1 MNRVNRAAIP
11 MFVAA
16 ALASAAAMAEPQ
28 STQSSSQTG
37 SNQSAQQKDE
47 GLAEV
52 VVTGS
57 RIKRVLSEGATP
69 VTILTNEEITKE
81 GFQTV
86 ADALQTLNQNTTSS
100 FTGDLAV
107 TGFSPNAQVVNLRN
121 LGPGYT
127 LTLINGRRP
136 AQYPQPY
143 NRDNNVV
150 NVRAI
155 PQAAIERIEVL
166 TGGASAIYGADA
178 VAGVVNIITRK
189 DFDGDSINVNG
200 GTTYEGGGDS
210 YNISYTGGRTGDN
223 WSGVVALQYGQND
236 PIFASERK
244 KFAGLRN
251 GPLGTFVNPAL
262 SLVALDSAS
271 GRPTTGQNLLY
282 PGQALCDQY
291 GYSNPTPGVP
301 TTRGNYCGSFNQV
314 ASRSIQNAYKFYSV
328 YASGNYDISE
338 NLSLF
343 ASATYYKSDAK
354 ASSGTEF
361 WGTSGSQFN
370 LNSAGGRSTI
380 YFDPT
385 FGTFVQLQRIFNPFE
400 LGGSEAVATL
410 FDEKTWDA
418 TIGARGTIFDDY
430 DWEVS
435 YMKSEY
441 NYVQDRPRLL
451 AKAMQDLFLGPR
463 LGFVSG
469 QPVHNLNRTAWL
481 TPFTPEQYRSVSTR
495 VQNVADT
502 GSETL
507 NATISGTIMDLPA
520 GPLGFAAVAEWG
532 SQDVDLRSDPRLNP
546 LRPIDDQTVYNLVS
560 SGRTIGTRDRMAAGL
575 EVRVPILSSL
585 TANLA
590 GRWDKYDDIS
600 EVDDAF
606 TYQLGLEWR
615 PLDSLLLRGSLS
627 TSFRAPDMQLIYA
640 EGAASFSSILD
651 AYSCRSGTGPAAGRG
666 PRTTA
671 QCNVSGDPTIYTAQ
685 SLIAGNP
692 RLKEEEGESMTA
704 GFVWDVNDRFSV
716 SADYYRIKL
725 NDAASQ
731 LSSSFLLTNE
741 ANCRLGTFPDG
752 TPFNQAADSAFCQNV
767 VGLITRQSAPGTTLD
782 GTVQRINTAYINT
795 ANIETSGVDST
806 VRFSVPTDSLGT
818 FGVNVAYTIVLSDK
832 YRQFLTDPLIDYRDS
847 IANFNSRSRVRA
859 TLSWTRKDW
868 NATLLGT
875 RYGSIGNSVNAAG
888 TNAVGTAYGARLAPF
903 MLYNLSVGKSFGDHV
918 RAQLAVVNV
927 FNNTDREDP
936 SATGYPFFEYYLGA
950 DPTGRRFNLSVTYKF

>member
-11 MFVAA
+11 LFVAA
-16 ALASAAAMAEPQ
+16 ALAHTAAWADP
-28 STQSSSQTG
+28 
-37 SNQSAQQKDE
+37 QSAQNASTDAAQE
-47 GLAEV
+47 AQEENNESLAEV

-57 RIKRVLSEGATP
+57 RIKRALSEGATP
-69 VTILTNEEITKE
+69 VTILTNEDIAKE

-155 PQAAIERIEVL
+155 PQAAIDRIEVL

-189 DFDGDSINVNG
+189 DFDGNTVNING
-200 GTTYEGGGDS
+200 GTTYDGGGD
-210 YNISYTGGRTGDN
+210 NFNVSYTGGRTGDN
-223 WSGVVALQYGQND
+223 WSAVVALQYGEND

-244 KFAGLRN
+244 KFADLRN
-251 GPLGTFVNPAL
+251 GPLGNFVNPAL

-314 ASRSIQNAYKFYSV
+314 ASRSIQNAYKFYSA

-338 NLSLF
+338 NFSLF

-354 ASSGTEF
+354 ASGGTEF

-370 LNSAGGRSTI
+370 LTSSGGRTAF
-380 YFDPT
+380 YFDPS
-385 FGTFVQLQRIFNPFE
+385 FGTFVQLQRVFNPFE

-441 NYVQDRPRLL
+441 NYIQDRPRLL

-469 QPVHNLNRTAWL
+469 QPVHNLNRAAWL
-481 TPFTPEQYRSVSTR
+481 APFTPEQYRSVSTR

-502 GSETL
+502 SSETF
-507 NATISGTIMDLPA
+507 NATISGTVMDLPA

-532 SQDVDLRSDPRLNP
+532 SQSVDLRSDPRLNP

-560 SGRTIGTRDRMAAGL
+560 SGRTVGTRDRMAAGL
-575 EVRVPILSSL
+575 ELRVPILSSL

-600 EVDDAF
+600 EVDDAI

-615 PLDSLLLRGSLS
+615 PFDSLLLRSSLS
-627 TSFRAPDMQLIYA
+627 TSFRGRRVVLVDPRRLQLPLGHGPGHGPRSAHHRAVQRLGRPDHLHRAVPHRRQPAPQ
-640 EGAASFSSILD
+640 
-651 AYSCRSGTGPAAGRG
+651 GRG
-666 PRTTA
+666 RR
-671 QCNVSGDPTIYTAQ
+671 VDDR
-685 SLIAGNP
+685 
-692 RLKEEEGESMTA
+692 RLRVGHQRPLLGVGRLLPHQARRRRFAAELELPADERGELPSRHLP
-704 GFVWDVNDRFSV
+704 GRFAV
-716 SADYYRIKL
+716 
-725 NDAASQ
+725 Q
-731 LSSSFLLTNE
+731 PG
-741 ANCRLGTFPDG
+741 CR
-752 TPFNQAADSAFCQNV
+752 
-767 VGLITRQSAPGTTLD
+767 
-782 GTVQRINTAYINT
+782 
-795 ANIETSGVDST
+795 
-806 VRFSVPTDSLGT
+806 
-818 FGVNVAYTIVLSDK
+818 FGVLPERRRSDHA
-832 YRQFLTDPLIDYRDS
+832 PE
-847 IANFNSRSRVRA
+847 RA
-859 TLSWTRKDW
+859 RHH
-868 NATLLGT
+868 A
-875 RYGSIGNSVNAAG
+875 
-888 TNAVGTAYGARLAPF
+888 
-903 MLYNLSVGKSFGDHV
+903 
-918 RAQLAVVNV
+918 
-927 FNNTDREDP
+927 
-936 SATGYPFFEYYLGA
+936 
-950 DPTGRRFNLSVTYKF
+950 

>member
-200 GTTYEGGGDS
+200 GTTYEGGGDN

-244 KFAGLRN
+244 KFADLRN

-271 GRPTTGQNLLY
+271 GRPTTNQNLLY

-301 TTRGNYCGSFNQV
+301 TVRGNYCGSFNQV

-370 LNSAGGRSTI
+370 LTSSGGRTAF

-385 FGTFVQLQRIFNPFE
+385 FGTFVQLQRVFNPFE

-469 QPVHNLNRTAWL
+469 QPAYNLNRTAWL

-495 VQNVADT
+495 IQNVADT

-507 NATISGTIMDLPA
+507 NATLSGTVMDLPA

-627 TSFRAPDMQLIYA
+627 TSFRAPDMQLVYA
-640 EGAASFSSILD
+640 EGAASFSTILD

-731 LSSSFLLTNE
+731 LSSTFLLTNE
-741 ANCRLGTFPDG
+741 ANCRLGTNPDG

-782 GTVQRINTAYINT
+782 GAVQRINTAYINT

-832 YRQFLTDPLIDYRDS
+832 YRQFLTDPLIDYRDN

>member
-1 MNRVNRAAIP
+1 MKRFSRASVAL
-11 MFVAA
+11 FVAA
-16 ALASAAAMAEPQ
+16 ALAHTAALADPQATNPQATDTQATKSASSTEPL
-28 STQSSSQTG
+28 T
-37 SNQSAQQKDE
+37 
-47 GLAEV
+47 EV

-57 RIKRVLSEGATP
+57 RIKRALSEGATP

-189 DFDGDSINVNG
+189 DFDGNTVTING
-200 GTTYEGGGDS
+200 GTPYDGGGD
-210 YNISYTGGRTGDN
+210 NINVSYTGGRTGEN
-223 WSGVVALQYGQND
+223 WSAVVALQYGQTD
-236 PIFASERK
+236 PIFASERE
-244 KFAGLRN
+244 KFADLRN
-251 GPLGTFVNPAL
+251 GPLGNFVNPSL
-262 SLVALDSAS
+262 SLIAIRAS
-271 GRPTTGQNLLY
+271 NPNGNQNAFY
-282 PGQALCDQY
+282 PGQAVCDQF

-301 TTRGNYCGSFNQV
+301 TTRGQYCGSFDQV
-314 ASRSIQNAYKFYSV
+314 ASRSIQNASKFYSAYV
-328 YASGNYDISE
+328 SGNYDISE

-343 ASATYYKSDAK
+343 GSATYYKSDAK

-361 WGTSGSQFN
+361 WGTSGDAFN
-370 LNSAGGRSTI
+370 TNATGARTTV
-380 YFDPT
+380 YFDPS
-385 FGTFVQLQRIFNPFE
+385 FNSLIQLQRVLNPFE

-418 TIGARGTIFDDY
+418 TIGARGTIFEDY

-451 AKAMQDLFLGPR
+451 AQAMHDLFLGPR
-463 LGFVSG
+463 LGFSG
-469 QPVHNLNRTAWL
+469 VFPVHNLNRTAWT

-502 GSETL
+502 SSETF
-507 NATISGTIMDLPA
+507 NATISGTVMDLPA

-546 LRPIDDQTVYNLVS
+546 LRPVDSQTVYNLVS
-560 SGRTIGTRDRMAAGL
+560 SGRTIGNRDRLAAGL
-575 EVRVPILSSL
+575 ELRVPILSSL

-600 EVDDAF
+600 AVDDAF

-615 PLDSLLLRGSLS
+615 PFESLLLRGSLS

-651 AYSCRSGTGPAAGRG
+651 AYSCRSGTGPATGRG

-671 QCNVSGDPTIYTAQ
+671 QCNASGDPTIYTTQ
-685 SLIAGNP
+685 TTIAGNP
-692 RLKEEEGESMTA
+692 LLKEEEGESMTA
-704 GFVWDVNDRFSV
+704 GFVWDINDRFSV

-725 NDAASQ
+725 EDAASQ
-731 LSSSFLLTNE
+731 LSSTFLLTNE

-752 TPFNQAADSAFCQNV
+752 SPFNQAADSAFCQNV
-767 VGLITRQSAPGTTLD
+767 TGLITRQSAPGTTLD
-782 GTVQRINTAYINT
+782 GTVQRINSSYINT
-795 ANIETSGVDST
+795 ANIETSGVDTT
-806 VRFSVPTDSLGT
+806 VKFSVPTDSFGT
-818 FGVNVAYTIVLSDK
+818 FGMNMAYTIILSDK

-859 TLSWTRKDW
+859 TLSWNLKDW
-868 NATLLGT
+868 NATVLGT

-888 TNAVGTAYGARLAPF
+888 TNTVGTSYGARLAPF
-903 MLYNLSVGKSFGDHV
+903 MLYNLTVGKSFGKNL
-918 RAQLAVVNV
+918 RAQVAVINV

-950 DPTGRRFNLSVTYKF
+950 DPIGRRFNLSASYKF